1 MTTLLMDSQHILY
14 SGNGWFLYVVFYV
27 SIQDL
32 LITNLNDNWFTLSGP
47 VYWMLNL
54 QKILFL
60 CCEFNMD
67 HWQYIIFLGKK
78 WWYLRGGDV
87 VVPLFIQHFD
97 VNELQSIGAHLW
109 PPLIGYKCLYMGI
122 YITIYIMVF
131 LLTKVNGWQ
140 GNTGNDGDSHK
151 IQHSTT
157 SGRLTSSMGIWCS

>member
-54 QKILFL
+54 QKIPFL

-67 HWQYIIFLGKK
+67 HWQYIMHDIFIYAYNGSPIYSCVK

-87 VVPLFIQHFD
+87 VVPLFVQHFD
-97 VNELQSIGAHLW
+97 ANELQSIGAHLW
-109 PPLIGYKCLYMGI
+109 PPLVGYKCLYMGI
-122 YITIYIMVF
+122 YTTIYIMVF
-131 LLTKVNGWQ
+131 LF
-140 GNTGNDGDSHK
+140 
-151 IQHSTT
+151 
-157 SGRLTSSMGIWCS
+157 